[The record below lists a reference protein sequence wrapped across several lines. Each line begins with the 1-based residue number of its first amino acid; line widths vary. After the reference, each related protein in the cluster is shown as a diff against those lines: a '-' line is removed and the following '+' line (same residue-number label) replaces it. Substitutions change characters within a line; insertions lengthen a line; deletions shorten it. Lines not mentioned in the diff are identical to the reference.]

1 MTVKLFIRH
10 HTVRMFRQAAFLW
23 EKYVKVRI
31 ID

>member
-1 MTVKLFIRH
+1 MTVRLFMRH
-10 HTVRMFRQAAFLW
+10 HTIRKVRQAAFLW